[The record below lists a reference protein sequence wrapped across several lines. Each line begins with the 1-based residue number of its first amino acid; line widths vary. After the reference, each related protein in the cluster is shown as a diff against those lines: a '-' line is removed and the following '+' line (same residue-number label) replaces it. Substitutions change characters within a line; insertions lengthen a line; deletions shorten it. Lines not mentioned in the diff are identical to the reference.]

1 VSTNRSSRNRA
12 SQQRRSGQP
21 PRTGQQRAGQP
32 RTGQPRRPL
41 PQGQSLYTPGAS
53 GARRAVE
60 RRSAAPLA
68 YLHQLPALVPPL
80 VLAVLL
86 VTGLAV
92 KGPIGAVA
100 LGCVAAVLG
109 WLAFVSWPGLTG
121 RGRAGRAAA
130 IACVLAVAV
139 LQATR

>member
-1 VSTNRSSRNRA
+1 MSTNRSSRNRA
-12 SQQRRSGQP
+12 SQQRRAGQQ
-21 PRTGQQRAGQP
+21 RTGQQHSGQQ
-32 RTGQPRRPL
+32 RTGQQRRPL

-53 GARRAVE
+53 GTRRAVE
-60 RRSAAPLA
+60 QRSAAALA

-92 KGPIGAVA
+92 KGAIGAAA
-100 LGCVAAVLG
+100 LCCVAAVLG

-121 RGRAGRAAA
+121 RGRVGRAAA
-130 IACVLAVAV
+130 IACVLAAAV